1 MPQRQFPNYLR
12 TFRKRSGLSQDEVAF
27 LLGGENGGMVS
38 RYEQFNR
45 VPSLETACAYEA
57 LFGVPTSQLFAG
69 VSKKVSNRLG
79 RRASPLANRLG
90 KAGADSMTARKLAM
104 LRTIGSQR
112 VRPAPVDS

>member
-45 VPSLETACAYEA
+45 APSLETACDLEA
-57 LFGVPTSQLFAG
+57 LFGIPVRDLFAG
-69 VSKKVSNRLG
+69 TFAKRSRRMAQRARLLEKKLES
-79 RRASPLANRLG
+79 AHPL
-90 KAGADSMTARKLAM
+90 TTQKLN
-104 LRTIGSQR
+104 TIRSISQ
-112 VRPAPVDS
+112 ALNHSTES